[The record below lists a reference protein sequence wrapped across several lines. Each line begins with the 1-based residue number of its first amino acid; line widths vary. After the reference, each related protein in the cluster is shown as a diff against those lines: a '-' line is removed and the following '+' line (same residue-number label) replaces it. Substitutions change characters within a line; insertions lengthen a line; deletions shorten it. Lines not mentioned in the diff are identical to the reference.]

1 MKIVLATDA
10 WHPQINGVV
19 RSLSMTVDC
28 LRRMGHKVEVIEPG
42 RFRTV
47 PCPTYPEIR
56 LSLGCRRAVA
66 KILDRER
73 PDSIHISTEGP
84 IGWAARAWCLKNGRH
99 FTTAFHTRFPD
110 YVSIRT
116 GIPAEWIWKVMRR
129 FHGKAER
136 TFTATATLAEELHE
150 HGLERTHHWPR
161 GVDLDQF
168 NTDIEPHPAMKDLPR
183 PILLNVGR
191 VAPEKNIGAFLDLD
205 VPGTKVVVGGG
216 PALEKLKAA
225 YPDVL
230 FLGSKQGRELAST
243 YAAADVFVFPSRTDT
258 FGLVN
263 IEAMACGLPVAAYP
277 VAGPIDIVGTDG
289 RGMHGG
295 ERPIGALDED
305 LGEAV
310 LEALRADRG
319 AAADE
324 AQLYSW
330 VRCTERFF
338 AGLADDGHGASAAR
352 RRRFRFMRGSTLEP
366 KERKIIEVGRVRSY
380 FRRRAARRQTG

>member
-1 MKIVLATDA
+1 VKIVIATDA

-28 LRRMGHKVEVIEPG
+28 LRRMGHTVKVIEPG
-42 RFRTV
+42 CFRTV

-56 LSLGCRRAVA
+56 LSLGCSRAVA
-66 KILDRER
+66 RILDRER

-84 IGWAARAWCLKNGRH
+84 VGWAARAWCLRRGRN

-129 FHGKAER
+129 FHGAAER
-136 TFTATATLAEELHE
+136 TFTATATLAEELHA

-168 NTDIEPHPAMKDLPR
+168 NPQVEPHPALQDLPR

-191 VAPEKNIGAFLDLD
+191 VAPEKNIAAFLDLK

-216 PALEKLKAA
+216 PALDKLKAA
-225 YPDVL
+225 YPDVV
-230 FLGSKQGRELAST
+230 FLGSKQGSELAST

-263 IEAMACGLPVAAYP
+263 IEALACGLPVAAYP
-277 VAGPIDIVGTDG
+277 VAGPIDIIGFDG

-295 ERPIGALDED
+295 EKPIGALDKD
-305 LGEAV
+305 LTEAV
-310 LEALRADRG
+310 RRALSVDRA
-319 AAADE
+319 ASAEE

-330 VRCTERFF
+330 QRCTERFL
-338 AGLADDGHGASAAR
+338 AGLVDDGHAALTPR
-352 RRRFRFMRGSTLEP
+352 RRRFRLGRTEAVEGRPTRRYFSRRTWR
-366 KERKIIEVGRVRSY
+366 RKAS
-380 FRRRAARRQTG
+380 